1 MRTPGK
7 YVCTSSCVFF
17 LFLTFC
23 AISSPAQTFRGG
35 INGTV
40 TEQSGAVLPNVTVV
54 ATAVGTGVTHPTVVS
69 NAGEFLIEDL
79 PVGLYT
85 VVASSNGF
93 QTVKIDNVPVSA
105 GTIYTLPIKLSVAQT
120 TSTVEVTASQLGLDT
135 TTATLTTI
143 LPTLAVQ
150 DVPSNGRD
158 YTQLVAQSPG
168 YAGYNSLGGGGYA
181 SVNGTRPTSINW
193 QLEGTDNNDMFWNL
207 SAANLSGASGIATTL
222 IPVEAI
228 DEFSFVASS
237 GPEIGRNA
245 GGTVNLVIKSGTNQ
259 FHGSGFYYNR
269 NEFLAANTPFAP
281 AGTKKSYLR
290 NINSGASLGGPIIK
304 DKTFFF
310 AAYEYQG
317 FGIANVTSA
326 TEPSAAYQAAAES
339 VLSFYGVPVNP
350 VSLNLLNNLWPA
362 DALTGPA
369 QPSNYF
375 NTAIAR
381 GFSDNGIIKI
391 DQNINSK
398 NSFSAKGY
406 FGYGHAESPLPSTLS
421 PYWNYGPQRNQNY
434 SVIYN
439 ATPSPRLTNQA
450 SFGMNIIYLFFED
463 RDTHFNPVALGLNT
477 GVTNPTLSGSPN
489 ISITNFDPL
498 GPFPPYGRREF
509 IPQWN
514 DALTYVKGTHQMR
527 FGGEYRWLRY
537 NDLTQ
542 RSARGAFTFNG
553 SQGPWSASPSSACE
567 ALATQNQGLP
577 TPNSDPNTL
586 AVADFMAGCVNSASI
601 AQGDQ
606 TRQVYLNSFSMFAQD
621 AWQVTRKLNFNYG
634 LRYEYFGPPHNTD
647 KDLTVFNPNA
657 PNGLAIAG
665 STIGN
670 IYQQYWKGFSPRL
683 GFAYQ
688 PMENGKMVV
697 RGGIGFYFDNPYLIP
712 FFDLRFT
719 ANGGAPGVQDNPT
732 GSQPVAFPSVNSF
745 VIVNNQPIFPTLDQS
760 IAGAGVVNVF
770 SVNPNYRPSA
780 TLNYNL
786 NIQQSLGRA
795 AIFQL
800 GYVGTQGRHLTNVID
815 INQAAQGSAF
825 QNPTCA
831 PQYASAGQGNQQC
844 SRPYFAKF
852 PNYAVINQVQSGAD
866 SNYNSLQAMLRMTSW
881 HGFTSQFNYTWSHNL
896 DFETGLIPYIPQN
909 STNPKGEYG
918 NSDLDTRNTF
928 IAYLIYDVPGS
939 AHGPQWVSHG
949 WQLNSGLN
957 FHGGQPY
964 TVTASTNAS
973 GNGEFADRADPVP
986 GVNPYTGVS
995 HSVSNGLVQWFNPA
1009 AFQDPP
1015 QGQYGTE
1022 RRGQYFNP
1030 GFSQVDFSVLKNTKL
1045 TERVT
1050 LQLRVEMFN
1059 LFNRV
1064 NLAPVGFPTNSDTNG
1079 AIFST
1084 IGAFFAE
1091 QGIGPGEPFNTQL
1104 AGKIIF

>member
-1 MRTPGK
+1 MRTPGMHL
-7 YVCTSSCVFF
+7 CTSTCVFF
-17 LFLTFC
+17 LLVTFC

-40 TEQSGAVLPNVTVV
+40 TEQSGAVLPNVSVV

-105 GTIYTLPIKLSVAQT
+105 ERYTLPIKLSVAQT

-269 NEFLAANTPFAP
+269 NEFFAANTPFAP
-281 AGTKKSYLR
+281 AGTKKSYLATSIPEVR
-290 NINSGASLGGPIIK
+290 WAAQLSKIRPSSLPPTSTKASELPMSPAPQSPRQPIRQRRK
-304 DKTFFF
+304 
-310 AAYEYQG
+310 AYY
-317 FGIANVTSA
+317 
-326 TEPSAAYQAAAES
+326 
-339 VLSFYGVPVNP
+339 FYGVPVNP
-350 VSLNLLNNLWPA
+350 VSINLLNNLWPA

-406 FGYGHAESPLPSTLS
+406 FGYGHAESPLPSTLT

-463 RDTHFNPVALGLNT
+463 KDTDFHPVALGLNT

-553 SQGPWSASPSSACE
+553 SQGP
-567 ALATQNQGLP
+567 
-577 TPNSDPNTL
+577 
-586 AVADFMAGCVNSASI
+586 
-601 AQGDQ
+601 
-606 TRQVYLNSFSMFAQD
+606 
-621 AWQVTRKLNFNYG
+621 
-634 LRYEYFGPPHNTD
+634 
-647 KDLTVFNPNA
+647 
-657 PNGLAIAG
+657 
-665 STIGN
+665 
-670 IYQQYWKGFSPRL
+670 
-683 GFAYQ
+683 
-688 PMENGKMVV
+688 
-697 RGGIGFYFDNPYLIP
+697 
-712 FFDLRFT
+712 
-719 ANGGAPGVQDNPT
+719 
-732 GSQPVAFPSVNSF
+732 
-745 VIVNNQPIFPTLDQS
+745 
-760 IAGAGVVNVF
+760 
-770 SVNPNYRPSA
+770 
-780 TLNYNL
+780 
-786 NIQQSLGRA
+786 
-795 AIFQL
+795 
-800 GYVGTQGRHLTNVID
+800 
-815 INQAAQGSAF
+815 GSAL
-825 QNPTCA
+825 
-831 PQYASAGQGNQQC
+831 
-844 SRPYFAKF
+844 
-852 PNYAVINQVQSGAD
+852 
-866 SNYNSLQAMLRMTSW
+866 LQAPRARRWLPRIRACPPR
-881 HGFTSQFNYTWSHNL
+881 
-896 DFETGLIPYIPQN
+896 IPIP
-909 STNPKGEYG
+909 
-918 NSDLDTRNTF
+918 TR
-928 IAYLIYDVPGS
+928 
-939 AHGPQWVSHG
+939 W
-949 WQLNSGLN
+949 
-957 FHGGQPY
+957 
-964 TVTASTNAS
+964 
-973 GNGEFADRADPVP
+973 R
-986 GVNPYTGVS
+986 
-995 HSVSNGLVQWFNPA
+995 
-1009 AFQDPP
+1009 
-1015 QGQYGTE
+1015 
-1022 RRGQYFNP
+1022 
-1030 GFSQVDFSVLKNTKL
+1030 
-1045 TERVT
+1045 
-1050 LQLRVEMFN
+1050 
-1059 LFNRV
+1059 
-1064 NLAPVGFPTNSDTNG
+1064 
-1079 AIFST
+1079 
-1084 IGAFFAE
+1084 
-1091 QGIGPGEPFNTQL
+1091 
-1104 AGKIIF
+1104 